1 MGRVWSEHRA
11 TGCGLEEAMVRPCV
25 RFPCAKGKTL
35 QSCSACGAGEHGRV
49 LSRMGDT
56 M

>member
-1 MGRVWSEHRA
+1 MGRVWSEPRA
-11 TGCGLEEAMVRPCV
+11 AGCGLEEAVVRPYV
-25 RFPCAKGKTL
+25 RFRCARGKTL

-49 LSRMGDT
+49 LSRVGDT